1 MDENIGRV
9 DKEAIIRALQE
20 AMGDSTRPRLRPKGL
35 GESGK
40 TISDAD
46 RDRVKRMMGRIPP
59 VGKGLGE
66 AGKTLSDSDMKI
78 LQQMMLRQQGLR
90 EAEERKAFPPA
101 SMMNGGGV
109 AVAKK
114 RKKPKKG
121 CVMKGRGGSYKGIR

>member
-9 DKEAIIRALQE
+9 DKKSIIRALQE
-20 AMGDSTRPRLRPKGL
+20 AMTM
-35 GESGK
+35 GESGR
-40 TISDAD
+40 TISEAD
-46 RDRVKRMMGRIPP
+46 RRRMERLKGMGKPQGMKMPERMKT
-59 VGKGLGE
+59 KGRGDMDLSPEEEE
-66 AGKTLSDSDMKI
+66 ALKMLLQMRRMKN
-78 LQQMMLRQQGLR
+78 QD
-90 EAEERKAFPPA
+90 AERKAFSPP